1 MAKIRIYE
9 LARDLNLTN
18 KDLLLKLKEMDI
30 SVASHMSSLEDD
42 TVTQI
47 KSYIRGAKTSEL
59 EETRVRP
66 TVIRR
71 RKKATTKEAL
81 ETSAEAPSVPPESEK
96 DSDTEMIAEV
106 ADEVASEI
114 ETSTE
119 LKESV
124 EAQEAEKGLVEEA
137 ASEPDTADE
146 IRDEIDEDV
155 IETKDEAKEIVKD
168 DIAEKAKIVKKADVG
183 EKAKIIAKP
192 KIIEPTEPVEKAEV
206 VESMDADDQAAS
218 VAEPDITE
226 KEIINETTVVEEAEI
241 VEEVQELEG
250 EEIDESAKMIE
261 KAPEKP
267 EVIAEPEA
275 VPEEPVRKES
285 IQATIEPAPEP
296 IQEESRLSN
305 QETPLPAEKVDAKK
319 RVVSDSKGEPKK
331 APITEPT
338 AEKKQKQ
345 SGKGKKAKKD
355 TPAKIISLP
364 KRPIASSEL
373 IAERGGAGDK
383 KPLVANGNQKPSNG
397 VAVEVKPIPAEGE
410 IHGRDKKKKGKWRT
424 AEESGPDMDKK
435 FSKKKGGGKRK
446 EVVVVEG
453 RDLYSGKAQRGRKGR
468 KGVKGKEVPVAQKTQ
483 ITTAKA
489 IKRRIKMDDAIML
502 SELAKRMGIKANE
515 MIAKLMGLGIMAT
528 VNQTIDF
535 ETAVLVASEFDYEV
549 EKASFEEDTIL
560 KIEKEEDPSKLV
572 QRPPVI
578 TIMGHV
584 DHGKTSLLDVI
595 RKTRVTED
603 EAGGITQH
611 IGAYHVTTDKGQM
624 VFLDTPGHEAF
635 SAMRSRGAKV
645 TDIVVLVVAADDG
658 VMPQTVEAINHSKVA
673 KVPIIVAI
681 NKMDKADADPARVQ
695 RELAEKGLVPEDWGG
710 DTIFVE
716 VSAKQNQGIDDLLEM
731 ILLQAEMLELKAN
744 PNKLAVGHVVEA
756 KLDSGRGP
764 VATILVQD
772 GTLHTSDPVVCGV
785 NYGKVRALL
794 NDLGKQVKSA
804 GPSIPVEIV
813 GLSGVP
819 MAGDELVALADE
831 KDAKQISMHR
841 TQKLRS
847 KELAKTSRLSLE
859 KLYERMQQGEVKELN
874 LIIKADVDGSIEAI
888 RDSLIKL
895 SNEEVSINVI
905 HSATGTITEHDIYL
919 AAVSDAIII
928 GFNVR
933 PNFKVSDFAKEENVD
948 IRYHNIIY
956 NVIKEIKDAIVGMM
970 ESTFEER
977 VLGRAEVR
985 QIFHVPK
992 VGTIAGCYVTDGKI
1006 ERGQLL
1012 RLLRDGIIVYE
1023 GRNSSLRRFKDDVKE
1038 VQTGYE
1044 CGIGIENYNDIKM
1057 GDIIE
1062 SYYMEE
1068 IRPEVE

>member
-18 KDLLLKLKEMDI
+18 KDLLLKLKEMEI
-30 SVASHMSSLEDD
+30 SVASHMSSLDDD
-42 TVTQI
+42 TVKQI
-47 KSYIRGAKTSEL
+47 KLHISGTKGSEL
-59 EETRVRP
+59 EETRVKP

-71 RKKATTKEAL
+71 RKKASPAESKIEPVKAPAPPVEATETDTPEPAVDVSGDSLPLKDEPVSTKI
-81 ETSAEAPSVPPESEK
+81 PPEAAEMETVVVTET
-96 DSDTEMIAEV
+96 DTEV
-106 ADEVASEI
+106 TDDTKRV
-114 ETSTE
+114 
-119 LKESV
+119 K
-124 EAQEAEKGLVEEA
+124 KKK
-137 ASEPDTADE
+137 TADSAKIITE
-146 IRDEIDEDV
+146 AKPPAK
-155 IETKDEAKEIVKD
+155 KDEAVAKSTVAKKSVEVIDADESVVETEGEAKAGA
-168 DIAEKAKIVKKADVG
+168 AEKPKVKEDVAPDEEQAEAVKKEKTAEKAKKNEATKVSRLKKRDDVAKIVKKA
-183 EKAKIIAKP
+183 
-192 KIIEPTEPVEKAEV
+192 PVE
-206 VESMDADDQAAS
+206 
-218 VAEPDITE
+218 P
-226 KEIINETTVVEEAEI
+226 KEIV
-241 VEEVQELEG
+241 
-250 EEIDESAKMIE
+250 
-261 KAPEKP
+261 KP
-267 EVIAEPEA
+267 ETI
-275 VPEEPVRKES
+275 PEEPVHEEL
-285 IQATIEPAPEP
+285 IQATVEPEP
-296 IQEESRLSN
+296 KRPQKKSKPSKKELA
-305 QETPLPAEKVDAKK
+305 QETKAAKAESTEKVTDATK
-319 RVVSDSKGEPKK
+319 RPSAAEPV
-331 APITEPT
+331 TV
-338 AEKKQKQ
+338 KKQKPAAK
-345 SGKGKKAKKD
+345 SRKVKKEM
-355 TPAKIISLP
+355 PAKIISLP
-364 KRPIASSEL
+364 KRPVRTGDL
-373 IAERGGAGDK
+373 RVERGGGDAEKQIAANSHLNRVNGIDSGLK
-383 KPLVANGNQKPSNG
+383 KAPSDIDSN
-397 VAVEVKPIPAEGE
+397 
-410 IHGRDKKKKGKWRT
+410 GRDKKKKGKRK
-424 AEESGPDMDKK
+424 AAVADESIQDKRV
-435 FSKKKGGGKRK
+435 FKKKISFKKK
-446 EVVVVEG
+446 EVIEG
-453 RDLYSGKAQRGRKGR
+453 KDLYSGKAQRGRKGR
-468 KGVKGKEVPVAQKTQ
+468 KGVKARDVAPAQKTQ

-489 IKRRIKMDDAIML
+489 IKRRIKMDDAIVL
-502 SELAKRMGIKANE
+502 AELAKRMGIKANE
-515 MIAKLMGLGIMAT
+515 MIAKLMRMGIMAT

-535 ETAVLVASEFDYEV
+535 ETAVLAASEFDYEV
-549 EKASFEEDTIL
+549 EKASFEEETIL
-560 KIEKEEDPSKLV
+560 KVEKEEDPSKLV

-595 RKTRVTED
+595 RKSRVTEI

-611 IGAYHVTTDKGQM
+611 IGAYHVSTGKGQM

-658 VMPQTVEAINHSKVA
+658 VMPQTIEAINHSKVA
-673 KVPIIVAI
+673 DVPIIVAV

-710 DTIFVE
+710 DTIFVN
-716 VSAKQNQGIDDLLEM
+716 VSAKQNEGIDDLLEM

-744 PNKLAVGHVVEA
+744 PNKAAVGHVVEA

-772 GTLHTSDPVVCGV
+772 GTLNTGDPVVCGV
-785 NYGKVRALL
+785 HYGKVRALL

-804 GPSIPVEIV
+804 GPSIPAEIV

-819 MAGDELVALADE
+819 MAGDELVSLEDE

-859 KLYERMQQGEVKELN
+859 KLYEKMQQGEVKELN

-888 RDSLIKL
+888 RDSLLKL

-905 HSATGTITEHDIYL
+905 HSATGTITESDISL

-933 PNFKVSDFAKEENVD
+933 PNAKVSDMANEENVD
-948 IRYHNIIY
+948 IRFHNIIY
-956 NVIKEIKDAIVGMM
+956 NVIKEIKDAIVGLM

-985 QIFHVPK
+985 KIFHVPK

-1012 RLLRDGIIVYE
+1012 RLLRDGIVTYE
-1023 GRNSSLRRFKDDVKE
+1023 GRNSSLRRYKDDVKD
-1038 VQTGYE
+1038 VPSGYE

-1062 SYYMEE
+1062 CYYLEE